1 MAVDK
6 PSYRQGYFIISR
18 NPIIS
23 KKKMMRNK
31 YTNTDLEK
39 CLEILM
45 PKFLETHQVVAELC
59 RGITLTEVQG
69 MRLIYSG
76 SIYNTRSYR
85 MLLYVLLL
93 NETSNLKDDA
103 QLAYKLLK
111 EAYIMTDNIYGQL
124 KRSTYPFVLADHL
137 IELEAALPNRNT
149 DELNE
154 EEKDIYNKLPEKIKV
169 YRGMCDAEK
178 QSGQFGISWTR
189 DKDHALEYVFYK
201 KNEVQGTIGWIA
213 EMEIDKREI
222 FAVWGVKGETKEIVI
237 TPKKCRDVKFHK
249 ETKKS
254 ISEMQTC

>member
-1 MAVDK
+1 
-6 PSYRQGYFIISR
+6 
-18 NPIIS
+18 
-23 KKKMMRNK
+23 MRNK

-39 CLEILM
+39 CLENLM
-45 PKFLETHQVVAELC
+45 PNIAERC
-59 RGITLTEVQG
+59 RGKILTEEQG
-69 MRLIYSG
+69 MSLIYT
-76 SIYNTRSYR
+76 YTRPYR
-85 MLLYVLLL
+85 MLMYVLLL

-154 EEKDIYNKLPEKIKV
+154 EEKNIYNKLPEKIKV
-169 YRGMCDAEK
+169 YRGMCDDEK

-222 FAVWGVKGETKEIVI
+222 FAVWGVKGERKEIVI
-237 TPKKCRDVKFHK
+237 IPKKCRDVKFHK
-249 ETKKS
+249 ETKNQSAK
-254 ISEMQTC
+254 CKPVK

>member
-1 MAVDK
+1 
-6 PSYRQGYFIISR
+6 
-18 NPIIS
+18 
-23 KKKMMRNK
+23 MRNK

-39 CLEILM
+39 CLENLM
-45 PKFLETHQVVAELC
+45 PNIAERC
-59 RGITLTEVQG
+59 RGKILTEEQG
-69 MRLIYSG
+69 MSLIYT
-76 SIYNTRSYR
+76 YTRPYR
-85 MLLYVLLL
+85 MLMYVLLL

-149 DELNE
+149 DELDE

-178 QSGQFGISWTR
+178 QSGQFGISWTL
-189 DKDHALEYVFYK
+189 DKDHALKYVFYK
-201 KNEVQGTIGWIA
+201 KNEVQGTIGWRA

-222 FAVWGVKGETKEIVI
+222 FAVWGVKGERKEIVI
-237 TPKKCRDVKFHK
+237 TPKKCRDVKFLK
-249 ETKKS
+249 EDKES

>member
-1 MAVDK
+1 
-6 PSYRQGYFIISR
+6 
-18 NPIIS
+18 
-23 KKKMMRNK
+23 MRNK

-39 CLEILM
+39 CLENLM
-45 PKFLETHQVVAELC
+45 PNIAERC
-59 RGITLTEVQG
+59 RGKILTEEQG
-69 MRLIYSG
+69 MSLIYT
-76 SIYNTRSYR
+76 YTRPYR
-85 MLLYVLLL
+85 MLMYVLLL

-149 DELNE
+149 DELDE

-178 QSGQFGISWTR
+178 QSGQFGISWTL
-189 DKDHALEYVFYK
+189 DEDHALNYVFYK
-201 KNEVQGTIGWIA
+201 KNEVQGTIGWRA